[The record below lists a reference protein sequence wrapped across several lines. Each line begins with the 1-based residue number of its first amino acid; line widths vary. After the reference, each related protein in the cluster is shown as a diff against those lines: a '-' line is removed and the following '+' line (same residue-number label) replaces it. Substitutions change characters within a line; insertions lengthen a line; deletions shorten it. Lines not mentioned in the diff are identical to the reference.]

1 MKIESGSQKVEL
13 SCGTTQCQLQELSIT
28 DPNRKR
34 CALHL
39 FQDVGYPNNSV
50 NEKPSSPWT
59 PAFLQQTFSQNTP
72 PPTSYF
78 FSIKQHSSPLFV
90 GLAYGFWVSL
100 CGCVLSHSVISAR
113 LLCPWD
119 SFSCLI
125 LQFLCYSWTD
135 PLLLVK
141 QHFKVNLFI
150 PVSHNPHSF
159 TMLPGVTSQGNHPLA
174 PNPCLRLCC

>member
-1 MKIESGSQKVEL
+1 MVPL
-13 SCGTTQCQLQELSIT
+13 NVNYRNCQLQIPTGKDVHCISSKTLATPTTQSMRNHHHLELLLFS
-28 DPNRKR
+28 NRLSLK
-34 CALHL
+34 
-39 FQDVGYPNNSV
+39 
-50 NEKPSSPWT
+50 T
-59 PAFLQQTFSQNTP
+59 PP

>member
-1 MKIESGSQKVEL
+1 MVPL
-13 SCGTTQCQLQELSIT
+13 NVNYRNCQLQIPTGKDVRCISSKTLATPTTQSMRNHHHLELLLFS
-28 DPNRKR
+28 NRLSLK
-34 CALHL
+34 
-39 FQDVGYPNNSV
+39 
-50 NEKPSSPWT
+50 
-59 PAFLQQTFSQNTP
+59 TP